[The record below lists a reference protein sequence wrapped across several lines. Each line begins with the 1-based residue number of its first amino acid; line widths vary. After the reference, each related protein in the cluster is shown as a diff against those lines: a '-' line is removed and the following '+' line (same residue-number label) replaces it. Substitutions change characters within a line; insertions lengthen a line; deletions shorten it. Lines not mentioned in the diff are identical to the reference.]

1 MNQTTQ
7 ASSGPG
13 HRGEVMTA
21 ATAVHLHA
29 NEPPHTLRL
38 LAALLGRRTDHHHRL
53 GYEPTDTGAYVD
65 WDQLVDA
72 PLSSTQVATVRI
84 ARACATIERAG
95 GLPPE
100 LGNAVVD
107 AVANVSRVIR

>member
-7 ASSGPG
+7 ASGGPG
-13 HRGEVMTA
+13 HRGEVMPGER
-21 ATAVHLHA
+21 AVHLHG
-29 NEPPHTLRL
+29 NDHPHTLRL
-38 LAALLGRRTDHHHRL
+38 LAALLGRRTDHHRL
-53 GYEPTDTGAYVD
+53 GYEPTHTGAYVD

>member
-1 MNQTTQ
+1 M
-7 ASSGPG
+7 
-13 HRGEVMTA
+13 REE
-21 ATAVHLHA
+21 TAVHLHGDDH
-29 NEPPHTLRL
+29 PHTLRL
-38 LAALLGRRTDHHHRL
+38 LAALVGRRTDRHRL
-53 GYEPTDTGAYVD
+53 GYQPTDTGAYVD
-65 WDQLVDA
+65 WDQLIHA

-95 GLPPE
+95 GLPAE